1 MAFTAMEL
9 FAKLAINKDE
19 FDRGM
24 DDAESRA
31 SSVGSTIG
39 RGLAVAGAAAGAA
52 IGAVATG
59 VANLTVQS
67 VNAYGEYE
75 QLTGGI
81 EKLYGEAA
89 DAMMAHAS
97 EAFQTTGMDANT
109 YMQSVTTFSAG
120 LISALDGDV
129 AAATEIADMAMRDL
143 ADNAN
148 TFGTMTA
155 EELTSVYTG
164 IAKGNFTLLDNLNLG
179 FAGTQQG
186 MIDLINASG
195 ILEDEIDSLD
205 GISLDQMYTAIHEVQ
220 TQFNI
225 TGTTANE
232 AAGTIQG
239 SITMMQAS
247 WQNLVTGLADPNADL
262 GLLIGNMVES
272 VRTVISNIIPA
283 ATQALG
289 GIATLI
295 EQVAPMIT
303 AELPE
308 LVDTILPPLLS
319 AAIQIT
325 TALVSAL
332 PSILS
337 AISRAIP
344 QALNQL
350 IPAILSITPLLIS
363 AGGELLM
370 GMIQGIIDN
379 ADLVVGAIA
388 DVIDMMANEVLTAE
402 NIETFLNLT
411 LILIEAVAGAI
422 LENAP
427 VILESVI
434 SILVNCVEA
443 IVGFIP
449 DLLSAGGS
457 VLQALADLVSDGL
470 MSLFGTTLAYWLSF
484 FVELNQ
490 KVTQALVE
498 FGSILLDGINY
509 ILLQPASD
517 LISDGLDYWITIF
530 SNGFNSIKDTIE
542 SILNGVLGTFG
553 SIFDNIKN
561 VVTDGINYIL
571 EAFDFEWRFPEIQ
584 LPHFTVSGGEA
595 PWGFG
600 GQGQLPS
607 VSVQW
612 YKKAYDQPF
621 ILNDPTIFGYGNG
634 KFLGGGDGHG
644 GEIVMG
650 YEKLLDAIRE
660 ATNTTVVV
668 PVYIGGE
675 QIDEFVV
682 NSNQRNDY
690 ISGGRG

>member
-19 FDRGM
+19 FDKGM
-24 DDAESRA
+24 DDA
-31 SSVGSTIG
+31 VGTAQSAGSAIG
-39 RGLAVAGAAAGAA
+39 RGVAVAGAAAGAA

-75 QLTGGI
+75 QLAGGI
-81 EKLYGEAA
+81 EKLYGDAA

-179 FAGTQQG
+179 FAGSQQG

-195 ILEDEIDSLD
+195 ILEEEIDSLD

-239 SITMMQAS
+239 SINMLSAS
-247 WQNLVTGLADPNADL
+247 WSNLVTGLSDSNADL
-262 GLLIGNMVES
+262 GALIGNVVES
-272 VRTVISNIIPA
+272 ARAVISNVLPA
-283 ATQALG
+283 ATQALS

-295 EQVAPMIT
+295 EEVAPMI
-303 AELPE
+303 AEELPG
-308 LVDTILPPLLS
+308 LVDQILPPILS
-319 AAIQIT
+319 AAISIT

-332 PSILS
+332 PTIIG
-337 AISRAIP
+337 AISSALP

-350 IPAILSITPLLIS
+350 IPAIISITPQLIV

-370 GMIQGIIDN
+370 GLVQGISEN
-379 ADLVVGAIA
+379 ADLILSAISDVVSMLATEMLTPDNIILFINA
-388 DVIDMMANEVLTAE
+388 TIDMVM
-402 NIETFLNLT
+402 
-411 LILIEAVAGAI
+411 AVADAL

-427 VILESVI
+427 LILASVI
-434 SILVNCVEA
+434 QILANVVTALMEA
-443 IVGFIP
+443 AP
-449 DLLSAGGS
+449 DII
-457 VLQALADLVSDGL
+457 DLVVSNTEALGN
-470 MSLFGTTLAYWLSF
+470 SLGDALFDIFGTTLADIGGFFAEIITKQLSLYA
-484 FVELNQ
+484 ELGGIV
-490 KVTQALVE
+490 KDGLVE
-498 FGSILLDGINY
+498 
-509 ILLQPASD
+509 LLQPVGD
-517 LISDGLDYWITIF
+517 IITDGLDFWVSLF
-530 SNGFNSIKDTIE
+530 SDGVNAIWDDVTNVFNNIADTI
-542 SILNGVLGTFG
+542 G
-553 SIFDNIKN
+553 SVMDNVMD
-561 VVTDGINYIL
+561 VVEDAVNFL
-571 EAFDFEWRFPEIQ
+571 LDCFDFSWSLPEIQ
-584 LPHFTVSGGEA
+584 LPHFNISGGEA
-595 PWGFG
+595 PWGFA
-600 GQGQLPS
+600 GQGSMPQ
-607 VSVQW
+607 VSVEW

-621 ILNDPTIFGYGNG
+621 ILNDPTIFGYSGG
-634 KFLGGGDGHG
+634 KFLGGGDGNG

-650 YEKLLDAIRE
+650 YEQLLSAISE
-660 ATNTTVVV
+660 ATNQTIVV

-682 NSNQRNDY
+682 QSNQRNDF

>member
-31 SSVGSTIG
+31 SSVAGGIA
-39 RGLAVAGAAAGAA
+39 RGLGIAGAAAGAA

-81 EKLYGEAA
+81 ERLYGEAA
-89 DAMMAHAS
+89 DAMMEHAS
-97 EAFQTTGMDANT
+97 EAFATTGMDANT
-109 YMQSVTTFSAG
+109 YMQSVTTFSAA
-120 LISALDGDV
+120 LINSLDGDV
-129 AAATEIADMAMRDL
+129 EAATEIADMAMRDL

-164 IAKGNFTLLDNLNLG
+164 LAKGNYTLLDNLNLG
-179 FAGTQQG
+179 FAGSQQG

-195 ILEDEIDSLD
+195 ILEEEIDSLD
-205 GISLDQMYTAIHEVQ
+205 GVSLDQMYTAIHEVQ
-220 TQFNI
+220 SQLSI
-225 TGTTANE
+225 TGVTANE
-232 AAGTIQG
+232 AASTIQG
-239 SITMMQAS
+239 SINMMQAS

-262 GLLIGNMVES
+262 GALIGNMVES
-272 VRTVISNIIPA
+272 VRTVIGNVIPA

-303 AELPE
+303 AELPG

-332 PSILS
+332 PSILN

-350 IPAILSITPLLIS
+350 IPAILSVTPLLIS

-370 GMIQGIIDN
+370 GIMQGIIDN
-379 ADLVVGAIA
+379 ADLVIGAIT
-388 DVIDMMANEVLTAE
+388 DVIDMLANEVLTAE

-411 LILIEAVAGAI
+411 LTLIEAVAGAI

-427 VILESVI
+427 LILVSVI
-434 SILVNCVEA
+434 SILVNCVDA
-443 IVGFIP
+443 IIGFIP

-457 VLQALADLVSDGL
+457 VIQSLADLVANGL
-470 MSLFGTTLAYWLSF
+470 QALFGDTLAYWLSF

-490 KVTQALVE
+490 KIAQLIVTLGSVMLE
-498 FGSILLDGINY
+498 GFTTLFGPLSDAIANGIDFWVS
-509 ILLQPASD
+509 LF
-517 LISDGLDYWITIF
+517 SDG
-530 SNGFNSIKDTIE
+530 FN
-542 SILNGVLGTFG
+542 
-553 SIFDNIKN
+553 NIKETVDAVLN
-561 VVTDGINYIL
+561 AIL
-571 EAFDFEWRFPEIQ
+571 GYFGDKIDAIKGVITEGVNFILDAFNFDWRFPEIQ

-621 ILNDPTIFGYGNG
+621 ILQDPTIFGYGNG
-634 KFLGGGDGHG
+634 KFLGGGDGNG

-650 YEKLLDAIRE
+650 YNQLLDAISK
-660 ATNTTVVV
+660 ATNQTIVV

-682 NSNQRNDY
+682 NSNQRYDF

>member
-39 RGLAVAGAAAGAA
+39 RGLAVAGAASAAA

-81 EKLYGEAA
+81 ARLYGDAA
-89 DAMMAHAS
+89 DAMMEHAS

-129 AAATEIADMAMRDL
+129 EAATEIADMAMRDL

-179 FAGTQQG
+179 FAGSQQG

-195 ILEDEIDSLD
+195 ILEEEIDSLD

-232 AAGTIQG
+232 AASTIQG
-239 SITMMQAS
+239 SINMMQAS

-262 GLLIGNMVES
+262 GALIGNMVES
-272 VRTVISNIIPA
+272 VRTVIQNVIPA

-303 AELPE
+303 AELPG

-370 GMIQGIIDN
+370 GMMQGIIDN
-379 ADLVVGAIA
+379 ADLVVSAIT
-388 DVIDMMANEVLTAE
+388 DVIDMMATEVLTPE

-411 LILIEAVAGAI
+411 LTLIEAVAGAI

-427 VILESVI
+427 LILESVI
-434 SILVNCVEA
+434 TLLVNCVEA
-443 IVGFIP
+443 IIGFIP

-457 VLQALADLVSDGL
+457 VIQSLADLVANGL
-470 MSLFGTTLAYWLSF
+470 QALFGDTLAYWLSF

-490 KVTQALVE
+490 KIAQLIVTLGSMMLE
-498 FGSILLDGINY
+498 GFTTLFGPLSDAIADGIDFWVS
-509 ILLQPASD
+509 LF
-517 LISDGLDYWITIF
+517 SDG
-530 SNGFNSIKDTIE
+530 FN
-542 SILNGVLGTFG
+542 
-553 SIFDNIKN
+553 NIKETVDAVLN
-561 VVTDGINYIL
+561 AIL
-571 EAFDFEWRFPEIQ
+571 GYFGDKIDAIKGVITEGVNFILDAFNFDWRFPEIQ

-621 ILNDPTIFGYGNG
+621 ILQDPTIFGYGNG
-634 KFLGGGDGHG
+634 KFLGGGDGNG

-650 YEKLLDAIRE
+650 YNQLLDAISK
-660 ATNTTVVV
+660 ATNQTIVV

-682 NSNQRNDY
+682 NSNQRYDF

>member
-179 FAGTQQG
+179 FAGSQQG

-239 SITMMQAS
+239 SINMMQAS

-262 GLLIGNMVES
+262 GALIGNMVES
-272 VRTVISNIIPA
+272 VRTVIGNVIPA

-289 GIATLI
+289 GIAQLVD
-295 EQVAPMIT
+295 EVAPMIT
-303 AELPE
+303 EELPG

-337 AISRAIP
+337 AISDAIP
-344 QALNQL
+344 QALNTL
-350 IPAILSITPLLIS
+350 IPALLEITPQLIV

-370 GMIQGIIDN
+370 GIMQGVTDN
-379 ADLVVGAIA
+379 ADLLMDAFSDI
-388 DVIDMMANEVLTAE
+388 IFMISNEILTPE
-402 NIETFLNLT
+402 NIESFITMATQMVLT
-411 LILIEAVAGAI
+411 VAEAI

-427 VILESVI
+427 EILGSIVMILSDILIALSEAFPEILDQITQFIINLGNQLGEDLYNIFGDSLVVVIEGMQNIWNSIVEKIDGIKTSI
-434 SILVNCVEA
+434 SDAFVA
-443 IVGFIP
+443 ITDWVTEGIDGWVSFFSDGFDDIY
-449 DLLSAGGS
+449 STVSS
-457 VLQALADLVSDGL
+457 VLDNVLGVFSSIWDNVKGVVSDAIEYIKGL
-470 MSLFGTTLAYWLSF
+470 
-484 FVELNQ
+484 
-490 KVTQALVE
+490 
-498 FGSILLDGINY
+498 
-509 ILLQPASD
+509 
-517 LISDGLDYWITIF
+517 
-530 SNGFNSIKDTIE
+530 
-542 SILNGVLGTFG
+542 
-553 SIFDNIKN
+553 
-561 VVTDGINYIL
+561 
-571 EAFDFEWRFPEIQ
+571 FDFEWSLPDID
-584 LPHFTVSGGEA
+584 LPHFSITGGVA
-595 PWGFG
+595 PYGLG
-600 GQGQLPS
+600 GQGTFPS
-607 VSVQW
+607 ISVEW
-612 YKKAYDQPF
+612 YKKAYEQPM
-621 ILNDPTIFGYGNG
+621 ILNDATIFGYNNG
-634 KFLGGGDGHG
+634 KFLGGGEGQG
-644 GEIVMG
+644 SEIVMG
-650 YEKLLDAIRE
+650 YNQLLDAISK
-660 ATNTTVVV
+660 ATNQTIVV

-682 NSNQRNDY
+682 NSNQRYDF

>member
-9 FAKLAINKDE
+9 FAKLGVNKDE

-24 DDAESRA
+24 DDA
-31 SSVGSTIG
+31 VGTAQSAGAAIG
-39 RGLAVAGAAAGAA
+39 RGVAVAGAAAGAA

-75 QLTGGI
+75 QLAGGI
-81 EKLYGEAA
+81 EKLYGEAS

-109 YMQSVTTFSAG
+109 YMQSVTSFSAG
-120 LISALDGDV
+120 LISAMDGDV
-129 AAATEIADMAMRDL
+129 QAATEIADMAMRDL

-179 FAGTQQG
+179 FAGSQQG

-205 GISLDQMYTAIHEVQ
+205 GISLDQMYMAIHEVQ

-239 SITMMQAS
+239 SIGMMQAA

-262 GLLIGNMVES
+262 GVLIGNMVES
-272 VRTVISNIIPA
+272 VRTVIQNVIPA
-283 ATQALG
+283 ASQALG
-289 GIATLI
+289 GIAQLI
-295 EQVAPMIT
+295 DEVAPMVVD
-303 AELPE
+303 ELPG
-308 LVDTILPPLLS
+308 LIDTILPPLLS

-325 TALVSAL
+325 TSLVSAL
-332 PSILS
+332 PSIIG

-344 QALNQL
+344 QALGQL
-350 IPAILSITPLLIS
+350 IPAIISITPMLIS

-370 GMIQGIIDN
+370 GLMQGMIDN
-379 ADLVVGAIA
+379 ADMVLGAIT
-388 DVIDMMANEVLTAE
+388 DVVNLIATDILTPE
-402 NIETFLNLT
+402 NIEMFLNMT
-411 LILIEAVAGAI
+411 LMLIEVVAGAI
-422 LENAP
+422 LDNAP
-427 VILESVI
+427 LILESVI
-434 SILVNCVEA
+434 TILVNCITA
-443 IVGFIP
+443 IVDFIP

-457 VLQALADLVSDGL
+457 VIQSLADLVADGL
-470 MSLFGTTLAYWLSF
+470 QGLFGDTLAYWLSF

-490 KVTQALVE
+490 KITQAIVI
-498 FGSILLDGINY
+498 FGQIMLEGFNTLFGPLADAIANALDFWIS
-509 ILLQPASD
+509 LF
-517 LISDGLDYWITIF
+517 SDG
-530 SNGFNSIKDTIE
+530 FNNIKGTVE
-542 SILNGVLGTFG
+542 NILNGILDFFG
-553 SIFDNIKN
+553 GIFDNIKS
-561 VVTDGINYIL
+561 VVTDGINFIL
-571 EAFDFEWRFPEIQ
+571 EAFDFDWRFPEIQ

-600 GQGQLPS
+600 GQGSLPS

-634 KFLGGGDGHG
+634 KFLGGGDGNG
-644 GEIVMG
+644 AEIVMG

>member
-19 FDRGM
+19 FDKGM
-24 DDAESRA
+24 DDAVGTAESA
-31 SSVGSTIG
+31 GSRIG
-39 RGLAVAGAAAGAA
+39 RGIAVAGAAAGAA

-179 FAGTQQG
+179 FAGSQQG

-195 ILEDEIDSLD
+195 ILEEEIDSLD

-262 GLLIGNMVES
+262 GALIGNMVES
-272 VRTVISNIIPA
+272 VRTVIGNIIPA

-303 AELPE
+303 AELPG
-308 LVDTILPPLLS
+308 LIDTILPPLLS

-350 IPAILSITPLLIS
+350 IPAILSVTPLLIS

-370 GMIQGIIDN
+370 GMMQGIIDN
-379 ADLVVGAIA
+379 ADLVVGAIT
-388 DVIDMMANEVLTAE
+388 DVIDMLATEVLTAE

-411 LILIEAVAGAI
+411 LTLVEAVAGAI

-427 VILESVI
+427 LILESVI
-434 SILVNCVEA
+434 AILVNCVDA
-443 IVGFIP
+443 IIGFIP
-449 DLLSAGGS
+449 DLLGAGGD
-457 VLQALADLVSDGL
+457 VLQSLGDLVSDGL
-470 MSLFGTTLAYWLSF
+470 YALFGDTLAYWLSF

-490 KVTQALVE
+490 KIGDAITV
-498 FGSILLDGINY
+498 FGEVMLNGFTTLFSPITDAIAN
-509 ILLQPASD
+509 A
-517 LISDGLDYWITIF
+517 LDYWVNLF
-530 SNGFNSIKDTIE
+530 SDGFNSVKDTIE
-542 SILNGVLGTFG
+542 NILNGVLDTFG

-561 VVTDGINYIL
+561 VVTDAINYIL

-584 LPHFTVSGGEA
+584 LPHFNVSGGEA

-607 VSVQW
+607 ISVEW

-634 KFLGGGDGHG
+634 KFLGGGDGNG

-650 YEKLLDAIRE
+650 YNQLLDAISQ
-660 ATNTTVVV
+660 ATNQTIVV

-682 NSNQRNDY
+682 QSNQRNDF

>member
-19 FDRGM
+19 FDKGM
-24 DDAESRA
+24 DDA
-31 SSVGSTIG
+31 VGTAQSAGSAIG
-39 RGLAVAGAAAGAA
+39 RGVAVAGAAAGAA

-59 VANLTVQS
+59 VANLTVQA
-67 VNAYGEYE
+67 VQGYGEFE

-81 EKLYGEAA
+81 EKLYGDAA
-89 DAMMAHAS
+89 DAMVEHAN
-97 EAFQTTGMDANT
+97 EAFATTGMDANS
-109 YMQSVTTFSAG
+109 YMQSVTSFSAA
-120 LISALDGDV
+120 LINSLDGDV
-129 AAATEIADMAMRDL
+129 DAAAEIADMAMRDL

-164 IAKGNFTLLDNLNLG
+164 LARGNFTLLDNLNLG

-186 MIDLINASG
+186 MIDLINTSG
-195 ILEDEIDSLD
+195 IFEEEIDSLD
-205 GISLDQMYTAIHEVQ
+205 GISLDQMYMAIHEVQ
-220 TQFNI
+220 TQLSI
-225 TGTTANE
+225 TGVTASE

-239 SITMMQAS
+239 SINMMQAS

-272 VRTVISNIIPA
+272 ARAVIQNVIPA

-303 AELPE
+303 AELPG

-350 IPAILSITPLLIS
+350 IPAILSVTPLLIS

-370 GMIQGIIDN
+370 GMMQGIIDN
-379 ADLVVGAIA
+379 ADLVVGAIT
-388 DVIDMMANEVLTAE
+388 DVIDMLATEVLTAE

-411 LILIEAVAGAI
+411 LTLIEAVAGAI

-427 VILESVI
+427 LILESVI
-434 SILVNCVEA
+434 SILVNCVDA
-443 IVGFIP
+443 IIGFIP

-457 VLQALADLVSDGL
+457 VIQSLADLVADGL
-470 MSLFGTTLAYWLSF
+470 QALFGDTLAYWLSF

-498 FGSILLDGINY
+498 FGTILLDGINT
-509 ILLQPASD
+509 LLQPASD

-542 SILNGVLGTFG
+542 NILNGVLGTFG

-561 VVTDGINYIL
+561 VVTDAINYIL
-571 EAFDFEWRFPEIQ
+571 EAFDFEWRLPEIQ
-584 LPHFTVSGGEA
+584 LPHFSISGGVA

-600 GQGQLPS
+600 GEGQLPS
-607 VSVQW
+607 VSVEW

-634 KFLGGGDGHG
+634 KFLGGGDGNG

-650 YEKLLDAIRE
+650 YNQLLDAISK
-660 ATNTTVVV
+660 ATNQTIVV

-682 NSNQRNDY
+682 NSNQRYDF

>member
-9 FAKLAINKDE
+9 FAKLGVNKDE

-24 DDAESRA
+24 DDA
-31 SSVGSTIG
+31 VGTAQSAGAAIG
-39 RGLAVAGAAAGAA
+39 RGVAVAGAAAGAA

-81 EKLYGEAA
+81 ARLYGDAA
-89 DAMMAHAS
+89 DAMMEHAS

-109 YMQSVTTFSAG
+109 YMQSVTSFSAA
-120 LISALDGDV
+120 LINSLDGDV
-129 AAATEIADMAMRDL
+129 EAASEIADMAMRDL

-155 EELTSVYTG
+155 EELTSVYTNL
-164 IAKGNFTLLDNLNLG
+164 ARGNFTLLDNLNLG

-186 MIDLINASG
+186 MIDLINTSG
-195 ILEDEIDSLD
+195 ILEEEIDSLD

-220 TQFNI
+220 TQLSI
-225 TGTTANE
+225 TGVTANE
-232 AAGTIQG
+232 AASTIQG
-239 SITMMQAS
+239 SINMMQAS
-247 WQNLVTGLADPNADL
+247 WQNLITGLADPNADL
-262 GLLIGNMVES
+262 GVLIGNMVES
-272 VRTVISNIIPA
+272 VRTVIQNVIPA
-283 ATQALG
+283 ASQALG
-289 GIATLI
+289 GIAQLI
-295 EQVAPMIT
+295 DEVAPMVVD
-303 AELPE
+303 ELPG
-308 LVDTILPPLLS
+308 LIDTILPPLLS

-325 TALVSAL
+325 TSLVSAL
-332 PSILS
+332 PSIIG

-344 QALNQL
+344 QALGQL
-350 IPAILSITPLLIS
+350 IPAIISITPMLIS

-370 GMIQGIIDN
+370 GLMQGVIDN
-379 ADLVVGAIA
+379 ADMVLGAIS
-388 DVIDMMANEVLTAE
+388 DVVNMIATDILTPE
-402 NIETFLNLT
+402 NIEMFLNMT
-411 LILIEAVAGAI
+411 LVLIEAIAGA
-422 LENAP
+422 LLDNAP
-427 VILESVI
+427 LILESVI
-434 SILVNCVEA
+434 TILVNCVTA
-443 IVGFIP
+443 IVDFIP
-449 DLLSAGGS
+449 DLLGAGGS
-457 VLQALADLVSDGL
+457 VIQSLADLVADGL
-470 MSLFGTTLAYWLSF
+470 QALFGDTLAYWLSF

-490 KVTQALVE
+490 KITQAIIV
-498 FGSILLDGINY
+498 FGQIMLEGFTTLFGPLADAIANALDFWIS
-509 ILLQPASD
+509 LF
-517 LISDGLDYWITIF
+517 SDG
-530 SNGFNSIKDTIE
+530 FNNIKGTAE
-542 SILNGVLGTFG
+542 NILNGILDFFG
-553 SIFDNIKN
+553 GIFDNIKN
-561 VVTDGINYIL
+561 VVTDGINFIL
-571 EAFDFEWRFPEIQ
+571 EAFDFDWRFPEIQ

-600 GQGQLPS
+600 GQGSLPS

-634 KFLGGGDGHG
+634 KFLGGGDGNG
-644 GEIVMG
+644 AEIVMG

>member
-31 SSVGSTIG
+31 SSVAGGIA
-39 RGLAVAGAAAGAA
+39 RGLGVAGAAAGAA

-89 DAMMAHAS
+89 DAMMAHAA
-97 EAFQTTGMDANT
+97 EAYATTAMDANT
-109 YMQSVTTFSAG
+109 YMQSVTSFSAG
-120 LISALDGDV
+120 LISAMDGDV

-179 FAGTQQG
+179 FAGSQQG

-195 ILEDEIDSLD
+195 ILEEEIDSLD
-205 GISLDQMYTAIHEVQ
+205 GISLDQMYMAIHEVQ

-239 SITMMQAS
+239 SIGMMQAA

-262 GLLIGNMVES
+262 GVLIGNMVTS
-272 VRTVISNIIPA
+272 VRTVIQNVIPA
-283 ATQALG
+283 ARQALG
-289 GIATLI
+289 GIAQLI
-295 EQVAPMIT
+295 DEVAPMVVD
-303 AELPE
+303 ELPG
-308 LVDTILPPLLS
+308 LIDTILPPLLS

-325 TALVSAL
+325 SSLVSAL
-332 PSILS
+332 PSIIS

-344 QALNQL
+344 QALSQL
-350 IPAILSITPLLIS
+350 IPAIISITPMLIS

-370 GMIQGIIDN
+370 GLLRGITDN
-379 ADLVVGAIA
+379 ADIVFSAISDVVDLIA
-388 DVIDMMANEVLTAE
+388 TDILTAE
-402 NIETFLNLT
+402 NIEMFLNMT
-411 LILIEAVAGAI
+411 LVLIEAVAGAI

-427 VILESVI
+427 LILGSVI
-434 SILVNCVEA
+434 TILANCLDALISFVPE
-443 IVGFIP
+443 
-449 DLLSAGGS
+449 LLGDVDSLIQS
-457 VLQALADLVSDGL
+457 LANLVSDGL
-470 MSLFGTTLAYWLSF
+470 MALFGTTLAYWLSF
-484 FVELNQ
+484 FVELGQ
-490 KVTQALVE
+490 KVGQALVT
-498 FGSILLDGINY
+498 FGTILLDGLNT
-509 ILLQPASD
+509 LLQPAAD
-517 LISDGLDYWITIF
+517 AIANALDYWITIF
-530 SNGFNSIKDTIE
+530 SNGFNSIKGTVE
-542 SILNGVLGTFG
+542 NILNGILDFFG
-553 SIFDNIKN
+553 GIFDNIKN

-634 KFLGGGDGHG
+634 KFLGGGDGNG

-682 NSNQRNDY
+682 NSNQRYDF